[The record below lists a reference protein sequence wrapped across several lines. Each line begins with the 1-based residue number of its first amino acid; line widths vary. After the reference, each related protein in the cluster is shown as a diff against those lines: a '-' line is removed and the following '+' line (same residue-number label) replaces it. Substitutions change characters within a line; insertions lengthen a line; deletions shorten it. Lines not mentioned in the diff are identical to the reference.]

1 MISLYPSHI
10 PIFSHIHIFH
20 IFLCSYFYR
29 FRWLP
34 CHLFFFISRFYGVG
48 NGVCFSCGFSV
59 PILWRVFAPFPRS
72 VLRSVSPLGSLLV
85 PPFATLF
92 GLLFGSPHR
101 FVFPFGRVG
110 RAVRGSRRF
119 VQLVGADGC
128 LCSFVSWCRGSD
140 GGRIVERVGSADGVA
155 CRLCGAYSV
164 PCGGAWGGA

>member
-10 PIFSHIHIFH
+10 HISFPYSHILSYPYISHILMF
-20 IFLCSYFYR
+20 IFLSVPLVV
-29 FRWLP
+29 LP
-34 CHLFFFISRFYGVG
+34 LVFFISRFYGVG

-92 GLLFGSPHR
+92 GLLFGPPHR

-119 VQLVGADGC
+119 IQLVGAEG
-128 LCSFVSWCRGSD
+128 
-140 GGRIVERVGSADGVA
+140 
-155 CRLCGAYSV
+155 
-164 PCGGAWGGA
+164 